1 MNNVDETLGEIAAEG
16 YTTEAFDE
24 IFYIGVDK
32 VVEHEDGGA
41 TYTFDMNPAATQSMA
56 NYGLQLIL
64 VCAAYGV
71 DIQDAFDSIR
81 TLNKI
86 EEDERDGAPT

>member
-1 MNNVDETLGEIAAEG
+1 
-16 YTTEAFDE
+16 
-24 IFYIGVDK
+24 
-32 VVEHEDGGA
+32 
-41 TYTFDMNPAATQSMA
+41 MA
-56 NYGLQLIL
+56 QYGLELIL
-64 VCAAYGV
+64 LCAAYGV